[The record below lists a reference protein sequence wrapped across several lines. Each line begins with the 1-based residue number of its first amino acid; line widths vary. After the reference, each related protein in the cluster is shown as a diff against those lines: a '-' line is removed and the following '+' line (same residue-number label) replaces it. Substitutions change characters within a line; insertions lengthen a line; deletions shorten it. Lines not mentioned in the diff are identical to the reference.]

1 MLDVSHE
8 TLTTVG
14 AVSEEAVVQMAKT
27 VRNSMNTHYSIAVS
41 GIMGPGGATNEKP
54 VGLVWIAVVS
64 AHRVVSKSFNF
75 RFDRRRNIELTTSNA
90 LNMLRALIV
99 DNSRE
104 NI

>member
-1 MLDVSHE
+1 
-8 TLTTVG
+8 
-14 AVSEEAVVQMAKT
+14 
-27 VRNSMNTHYSIAVS
+27 
-41 GIMGPGGATNEKP
+41 MGPGGATNEKP
-54 VGLVWIAVVS
+54 VGLVWIAVAS
-64 AHRVVSKSFNF
+64 AHKVVSKSFGF